1 MSASSWVS
9 SRDGSLRAFPTVNPL
24 VTDANDD
31 WSPEGFEPETSPARK
46 FVAGPDW
53 IAVGDL
59 VLQPGD
65 QIEAHLDL
73 DSRASAA
80 VADGSLTAGFLY
92 GDSERVHLKAFP
104 GSAVDRAG
112 APASLTLGLARKA
125 SRSTSRRRKGRAA
138 FFNRTRS
145 RTVTCGR
152 SRSTTRASPDSTAL
166 LERASALVRRCAKK
180 LSPRK
185 TTKFLTR

>member
-31 WSPEGFEPETSPARK
+31 WSPEGFEPEASPARK

-104 GSAVDRAG
+104 G
-112 APASLTLGLARKA
+112 PPLT
-125 SRSTSRRRKGRAA
+125 
-138 FFNRTRS
+138 
-145 RTVTCGR
+145 
-152 SRSTTRASPDSTAL
+152 
-166 LERASALVRRCAKK
+166 ERARSELDAWARAEGIEVHESQTKGPRR
-180 LSPRK
+180 L
-185 TTKFLTR
+185 F